1 MRTKT
6 YELWYMQ
13 KLSNNL
19 CAGSATRYCSSKRAV
34 REGYIGEG
42 ACLCGSKVLAPPL
55 CVFSF
60 PYFFCT
66 SKRNRACG
74 AMQAPITEKIPYF
87 TSSTLRGPILFAC
100 PKRIGRKRTFKGRA
114 LYKTLSGLP
123 LSLPAALCLRQGKR
137 LPNCCGHL
145 FRHRRRSLAVPCAF
159 NQTGFPNFHRKFG
172 KPV

>member
-19 CAGSATRYCSSKRAV
+19 CAGSAIQYCSGKRAV

-123 LSLPAALCLRQGKR
+123 LSLPASLRLRQGKR
-137 LPNCCGHL
+137 LPSCCGRF
-145 FRHRRRSLAVPCAF
+145 FRHWRRSLAAPQF
-159 NQTGFPNFHRKFG
+159 SKR
-172 KPV
+172 

>member
-1 MRTKT
+1 MSYGTFSCPLLGEGVSRRLTGVGNGSSRSAPQLPSGAFAPASPQGKPSGCT
-6 YELWYMQ
+6 ITHKLWYTQ

-114 LYKTLSGLP
+114 LYKTPSP
-123 LSLPAALCLRQGKR
+123 DNPS
-137 LPNCCGHL
+137 
-145 FRHRRRSLAVPCAF
+145 S
-159 NQTGFPNFHRKFG
+159 
-172 KPV
+172 